1 MDGLEVPV
9 LDAPRRLA
17 RHDKRS
23 DFTCGNDELDT
34 WFHRYAWQNQ
44 RANNAVTYVC
54 QQSGRIAGYYALAA
68 ATIRREWSPDGCAAH
83 RPRSIPCM
91 LLARL
96 AVDRRVQGQG
106 VGATLLL
113 DALRRTL
120 AASDQFG
127 IAALLIHCKDEH
139 ARDFYTRHVDA
150 LVSPIAP
157 MQLIVPTQTIAL
169 ALGTAHE

>member
-1 MDGLEVPV
+1 MDGLEIPV
-9 LDAPRRLA
+9 LDAPHRLA

-83 RPRSIPCM
+83 
-91 LLARL
+91 
-96 AVDRRVQGQG
+96 
-106 VGATLLL
+106 
-113 DALRRTL
+113 
-120 AASDQFG
+120 
-127 IAALLIHCKDEH
+127 
-139 ARDFYTRHVDA
+139 
-150 LVSPIAP
+150 
-157 MQLIVPTQTIAL
+157 
-169 ALGTAHE
+169 

>member
-1 MDGLEVPV
+1 MVGW
-9 LDAPRRLA
+9 LA
-17 RHDKRS
+17 
-23 DFTCGNDELDT
+23 
-34 WFHRYAWQNQ
+34 
-44 RANNAVTYVC
+44 
-54 QQSGRIAGYYALAA
+54 ALALVGQVFG
-68 ATIRREWSPDGCAAH
+68 WMLMGHSL
-83 RPRSIPCM
+83 PRLP
-91 LLARL
+91 AE
-96 AVDRRVQGQG
+96 

-139 ARDFYTRHVDA
+139 ARDFYTHHVDA

-157 MQLIVPTQTIAL
+157 LQLIVPTQTIAL